1 MSGLGAG
8 GACTPAVLRASA
20 AIERAGFPTVSIVST
35 GFLKQAEVV
44 ARGLGIDD
52 LKIAH
57 YPGTPMVDS
66 SEALR
71 EKVEKHLL
79 ADVLDGF
86 TSAREST
93 SKASAQEPAPRD
105 IVFRGDIDAVNDH
118 FYDAGWSDGVPI
130 VPPAIDRIERFL
142 RHTDAKPEHVIGVC
156 PPDNREATVWNV
168 AVTGVMAG

>member
-1 MSGLGAG
+1 
-8 GACTPAVLRASA
+8 VLRASA

-44 ARGLGIDD
+44 ARGLGVDD

-79 ADVLDGF
+79 ADVIAGF

-93 SKASAQEPAPRD
+93 TKASAQEPAPRD

-118 FYDAGWSDGVPI
+118 FYDAGWSDGLPI
-130 VPPAIDRIERFL
+130 VPPTIDRIERFL
-142 RHTDAKPEHVIGVC
+142 RHTDAQPEHVIGVC

-168 AVTGVMAG
+168 AVTGVMAGCRPE